1 MNLAACRSARRREDF
16 VMRLGCFL
24 VTFAVLA
31 SLVLEPPRV
40 KAFAMTSSAV
50 TALAGGFLSAC
61 GLTPVVSGM
70 GSSEEVNESVAR
82 LIQEYLTA
90 ELPGG
95 VADAVEWLGQ
105 VSLTVNKT
113 GKIII
118 PALVAQKLG
127 LFAQWVAGKYGTKP
141 GENVVYSNESIT
153 FPDGTSL
160 MLTTGG
166 INHLGGYNGTT
177 FSFDTLGTS
186 IPYGTSSNPY
196 MIKVTDNLNLQF
208 YQDSSSIY
216 AKGQKVMS
224 WNYSNVSSFKNAT
237 MTVFVYPYRSGDYF
251 SAYGG
256 YLLVGLVYFSKEYG
270 RYVLSANPSLY
281 LIDAKTLE
289 SLLSGTGLSLDV
301 AETMQEVL
309 DRLTALEEG
318 QSIALDVGATQ
329 SMEIQDILQGIL
341 DAILAGDLAASAEI
355 VDTAEAPVDP
365 EEPDQPVVPV
375 VPSGLDKLGAALT
388 SRFPFSI
395 PWDVYK
401 GVTLLAAPPKAPYF
415 EVDFMAPIADRV
427 GGWKG
432 STKIVLDFS
441 EYEII
446 GQVCRWTSTIGFCLM
461 LASGTKRLIWTA

>member
-1 MNLAACRSARRREDF
+1 MNLAARRSTRQREDF

-31 SLVLEPPRV
+31 SLVLLPPKA
-40 KAFAMTSSAV
+40 KAFAMTSSAI

-82 LIQEYLTA
+82 LIQDFLNEEVGGITIADWALSFGEIGLAVKDKKIVIPKPFA
-90 ELPGG
+90 E
-95 VADAVEWLGQ
+95 
-105 VSLTVNKT
+105 
-113 GKIII
+113 
-118 PALVAQKLG
+118 KLG
-127 LFAQWVAGKYGTKP
+127 EFARWVAGKYGTKP
-141 GENVVYSNESIT
+141 GVNQVYHVADSHVVLKDGRVLYFSTMERVGNQKPTISAVGSVFNSGIDFPVVFSTGYYYGLDPASDSFSTAFFTPEGKSISGN
-153 FPDGTSL
+153 FFSCAEDF
-160 MLTTGG
+160 
-166 INHLGGYNGTT
+166 T
-177 FSFDTLGTS
+177 FSLNNAG
-186 IPYGTSSNPY
+186 
-196 MIKVTDNLNLQF
+196 NLYVFWRNSKGIF
-208 YQDSSSIY
+208 EFSSS
-216 AKGQKVMS
+216 
-224 WNYSNVSSFKNAT
+224 VSTVNPDASF
-237 MTVFVYPYRSGDYF
+237 GWYF
-251 SAYGG
+251 PIGN
-256 YLLVGLVYFSKEYG
+256 
-270 RYVLSANPSLY
+270 VLSA
-281 LIDAKTLE
+281 DE
-289 SLLSGTGLSLDV
+289 SLSLDV
-301 AETMQEVL
+301 SDTMQQVL

-355 VDTAEAPVDP
+355 VDEAVEP
-365 EEPDQPVVPV
+365 EEPDPPVVPV

-432 STKIVLDFS
+432 STRIVLDFS

>member
-1 MNLAACRSARRREDF
+1 MNLAACRSVRRRQDF

-31 SLVLEPPRV
+31 SLVLEPPRA

-95 VADAVEWLGQ
+95 VVDAVEWLGQ

-141 GENVVYSNESIT
+141 GVNVVYGVT
-153 FPDGTSL
+153 GDYVLLADGTKFYL
-160 MLTTGG
+160 CT
-166 INHLGGYNGTT
+166 NHDDTLRKFLNPGTPIALEDFPVT
-177 FSFDTLGTS
+177 FSSGCSVVIGPRGDS
-186 IPYGTSSNPY
+186 AKPYLLFYGPKGNFLNWSNATQYPDRLPAYIGIWDSAIYFVQPSLSTSS
-196 MIKVTDNLNLQF
+196 I
-208 YQDSSSIY
+208 I
-216 AKGQKVMS
+216 MS
-224 WNYSNVSSFKNAT
+224 FRSFDDFTIGNVIS
-237 MTVFVYPYRSGDYF
+237 VD
-251 SAYGG
+251 
-256 YLLVGLVYFSKEYG
+256 
-270 RYVLSANPSLY
+270 
-281 LIDAKTLE
+281 E
-289 SLLSGTGLSLDV
+289 SLSLDV
-301 AETMQEVL
+301 SDTITIPEG
-309 DRLTALEEG
+309 LTDS

-329 SMEIQDILQGIL
+329 SMEIQDIFQGIL

-365 EEPDQPVVPV
+365 EEPDPPVVPV

-415 EVDFMAPIADRV
+415 EVDFMAPIAGRV

>member
-1 MNLAACRSARRREDF
+1 MNLAACGAARQREDF

-31 SLVLEPPRV
+31 SLVLEPPRA

-127 LFAQWVAGKYGTKP
+127 LFARWVAGKYGAKP
-141 GENVVYSNESIT
+141 GVNQIY
-153 FPDGTSL
+153 
-160 MLTTGG
+160 
-166 INHLGGYNGTT
+166 YNSGA
-177 FSFDTLGTS
+177 S
-186 IPYGTSSNPY
+186 
-196 MIKVTDNLNLQF
+196 VTDRLGNSYDVGFLQNVRYGFDGYLESSQIVSLGAPVFQLGDVEKLFYFDQKLRLFVDGDGSNLRLERE
-208 YQDSSSIY
+208 
-216 AKGQKVMS
+216 
-224 WNYSNVSSFKNAT
+224 SNGISNICLKDW
-237 MTVFVYPYRSGDYF
+237 RS
-251 SAYGG
+251 SAYCKVCFFLLDGDIFLG
-256 YLLVGLVYFSKEYG
+256 VYNTGQNAWYLAYG
-270 RYVLSANPSLY
+270 VFARDVIFA
-281 LIDAKTLE
+281 DE
-289 SLLSGTGLSLDV
+289 SLSLDV
-301 AETMQEVL
+301 SDTMQEVL

-329 SMEIQDILQGIL
+329 SMEIQEILQGIL
-341 DAILAGDLAASAEI
+341 DAILAGDLTASAEI
-355 VDTAEAPVDP
+355 VDTAEVPVEP
-365 EEPDQPVVPV
+365 EEPDPPVVPV
-375 VPSGLDKLGAALT
+375 VPEGLDKLGAALT

-461 LASGTKRLIWTA
+461 LATGTKRLIWTA

>member
-1 MNLAACRSARRREDF
+1 MNLAACGAARQREDF

-31 SLVLEPPRV
+31 SLVLEPPRA

-82 LIQEYLTA
+82 LIQDFLNE
-90 ELPGG
+90 EVGG
-95 VADAVEWLGQ
+95 ISVADWALSFGEIGLAVKDKRIVIPKPFAEKLGQ
-105 VSLTVNKT
+105 
-113 GKIII
+113 
-118 PALVAQKLG
+118 
-127 LFAQWVAGKYGTKP
+127 FAQWVAGKYGTKP

-166 INHLGGYNGTT
+166 INHLSGYNGTT

-224 WNYSNVSSFKNAT
+224 WNYSNVPSFQNAT

-256 YLLVGLVYFSKEYG
+256 YLLAGLVYFSKEYG
-270 RYVLSANPSLY
+270 RYVLSANPSFY

-289 SLLSGTGLSLDV
+289 SLLSDTGLSLDV

-355 VDTAEAPVDP
+355 VDEAVEP
-365 EEPDQPVVPV
+365 EEPDPPVVPV

>member
-1 MNLAACRSARRREDF
+1 MNLAARGAGRQREDF

-24 VTFAVLA
+24 VSFAVLA
-31 SLVLEPPRV
+31 SLVLLPPKV

-127 LFAQWVAGKYGTKP
+127 LFARWVAGKYGAKP
-141 GENVVYSNESIT
+141 GVHVVYGVTGDYVTLVDGTKFYLCTNYDASARMFLNPGTPIPETGFPVVFTTGFSMNLRPDYDNGVGSVDYYNPEGERIFGHLASLGDESRWPMYVGVVDSTVFFLFPTLRLSAHFCSLSLSKFDIGAMTSVNES
-153 FPDGTSL
+153 
-160 MLTTGG
+160 
-166 INHLGGYNGTT
+166 
-177 FSFDTLGTS
+177 
-186 IPYGTSSNPY
+186 
-196 MIKVTDNLNLQF
+196 
-208 YQDSSSIY
+208 
-216 AKGQKVMS
+216 
-224 WNYSNVSSFKNAT
+224 
-237 MTVFVYPYRSGDYF
+237 
-251 SAYGG
+251 
-256 YLLVGLVYFSKEYG
+256 
-270 RYVLSANPSLY
+270 
-281 LIDAKTLE
+281 
-289 SLLSGTGLSLDV
+289 LSLDV
-301 AETMQEVL
+301 AETITIPEG
-309 DRLTALEEG
+309 LTDS
-318 QSIALDVGATQ
+318 QSVALDVGATD
-329 SMEIQDILQGIL
+329 SMSIQEILQGIL

-355 VDTAEAPVDP
+355 VDEAVEPEKPDP
-365 EEPDQPVVPV
+365 PVVPV
-375 VPSGLDKLGAALT
+375 VPEGLDKLGAALT

>member
-1 MNLAACRSARRREDF
+1 
-16 VMRLGCFL
+16 MRLGCFL

-31 SLVLEPPRV
+31 SLVLDPPRA

-82 LIQEYLTA
+82 LIQEYLDA
-90 ELPGG
+90 EIPG
-95 VADAVEWLGQ
+95 ADLISWLGSRIPMR
-105 VSLTVNKT
+105 VASGNRL
-113 GKIII
+113 II
-118 PALVAQKLG
+118 PMSVAGALRE
-127 LFAQWVAGKYGTKP
+127 FAVWVAGKYGTKP
-141 GENVVYSNESIT
+141 GLNQVYGVT
-153 FPDGTSL
+153 GDYVTLADGTKFYLCMNHDDSL
-160 MLTTGG
+160 RKFLNPGDFFEQTDLPIVFATGYYIAMGIFDDGKDCLNFCNPEGEYLTRLYYTR
-166 INHLGGYNGTT
+166 
-177 FSFDTLGTS
+177 
-186 IPYGTSSNPY
+186 IPKCFPMYVG
-196 MIKVTDNLNLQF
+196 VTDRGTFFVESYLSTYSYTASF
-208 YQDSSSIY
+208 YHG
-216 AKGQKVMS
+216 AGE
-224 WNYSNVSSFKNAT
+224 
-237 MTVFVYPYRSGDYF
+237 YF
-251 SAYGG
+251 DIGAVTSAG
-256 YLLVGLVYFSKEYG
+256 
-270 RYVLSANPSLY
+270 
-281 LIDAKTLE
+281 E
-289 SLLSGTGLSLDV
+289 SLSLNI
-301 AETMQEVL
+301 AATMQEVL

-341 DAILAGDLAASAEI
+341 DAILAGELSASAEI
-355 VDTAEAPVDP
+355 VDEVEVPVDP
-365 EEPDQPVVPV
+365 DPPPVVPV